1 MLNLGS
7 LKRPDNVWSIFTFS
21 VLPKNGWLRA
31 QGIVPKRET
40 FVIVKI

>member
-21 VLPKNGWLRA
+21 VVPKNGWLGA